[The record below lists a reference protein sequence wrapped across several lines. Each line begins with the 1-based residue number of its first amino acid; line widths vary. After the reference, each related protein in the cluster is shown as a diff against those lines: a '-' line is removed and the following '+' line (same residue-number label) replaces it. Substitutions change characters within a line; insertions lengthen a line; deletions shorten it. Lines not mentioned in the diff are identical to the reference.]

1 MSSFRAPNLVATPRR
16 TRVRTPNNATTS
28 ATILLPVCQ
37 TLGLVRIFR
46 RVGLLPPKTKS
57 TPRAISRHRVPPKR
71 SVLKHES
78 KYTAPDKVGEI
89 KTIVQPASTH
99 ERLLSEFSYSYFPRS
114 NLLRKVTNAVGLAEP
129 QLIQCVKGRYFEV
142 VAPEEFAP
150 APLACEVELDT
161 DSGSE
166 SDESSESESD
176 GEGVV
181 RVLRFDLPADSP
193 KVALDDVAT
202 EEDEEEMEY
211 PSWMEFIRVRRFI
224 LAIPLPC

>member
-16 TRVRTPNNATTS
+16 TRTTKSATTT
-28 ATILLPVCQ
+28 ATILLPVCK

-46 RVGLLPPKTKS
+46 RVGLLPPKTKP
-57 TPRAISRHRVPPKR
+57 TPRVISKHRPPPKR
-71 SVLKHES
+71 SALKHDS
-78 KYTAPDKVGEI
+78 DHTTPDKVGEI
-89 KTIVQPASTH
+89 KTI
-99 ERLLSEFSYSYFPRS
+99 EFSYSYFPRS
-114 NLLRKVTNAVGLAEP
+114 NILQKVTSAVGLAEP
-129 QLIQCVKGRYFEV
+129 QLIQCIKGRYFEV

-150 APLACEVELDT
+150 APLACELELDV

-193 KVALDDVAT
+193 KVALDDVVT
-202 EEDEEEMEY
+202 DEDEDEEELEG
-211 PSWMEFIRVRRFI
+211 PCWMELIR
-224 LAIPLPC
+224 

>member
-16 TRVRTPNNATTS
+16 TRVRTPNNATTT
-28 ATILLPVCQ
+28 ATTLLPVCK

-46 RVGLLPPKTKS
+46 RVGLLPPKTS
-57 TPRAISRHRVPPKR
+57 PTSRAVSRHRAPPKR
-71 SVLKHES
+71 SALKHDS
-78 KYTAPDKVGEI
+78 KHTTPVRGVQYPTMLPRPQDKVGEI
-89 KTIVQPASTH
+89 KTI
-99 ERLLSEFSYSYFPRS
+99 EFSYSYFPRS

-150 APLACEVELDT
+150 APLACELELELDV

-193 KVALDDVAT
+193 KVALDDVVT
-202 EEDEEEMEY
+202 DEDEDEEELEG
-211 PSWMEFIRVRRFI
+211 PCWMELIR
-224 LAIPLPC
+224 